1 MNGQPTQAKE
11 LREFL
16 PGLSRR
22 LYNAAFR
29 RKEVFVSA
37 PVDNPFL
44 LRFGLFKLD
53 PQACELRKG
62 ETLLHLPPQPC
73 KVLAM
78 LASHPNKVFTR
89 EEIQHEIWGA
99 DTFVDFD
106 QGLNAAVR
114 QIRAALCDDA
124 ETPRYIETLPRR
136 GYRFI
141 GRITAPSPPSEF
153 GKQGSGV
160 AVESAEWPVAAR
172 GALRRLLWKFAAGL
186 VLVGVA
192 ALLLWLNAD
201 KLRARIFATP
211 RSIDIHS
218 VAVLPFKNLS
228 KDTEQE
234 YFVDGMTDE
243 LITDLAKF
251 GNLRVIS
258 HTSVERYKAGKRSL
272 PEIARELGVDAVL
285 EGSVMRS
292 GDHVRVTAQLI
303 RAANDEHIW
312 AQSYDRNLV
321 DALAV
326 QGDIAQDI
334 AKQIRVQATPEGRA
348 RKADLPLPSFEAQDA
363 YMRGRYEW
371 NKRTPQGLL
380 RARAFF
386 RQALDRNPNYAL
398 AWVGVA
404 DTEYLLSSFGYDM
417 VPPREGMPRAKAAAK
432 RALELDD
439 GLGEA
444 HASLALVTWA
454 YDWNWPAAESEYK
467 RALELNPSYASAHHF
482 YGIGLASQGRFE
494 ESIAEQKHALEL
506 DPLSRI
512 ISVQLG
518 RMLWY
523 ARRYNEA
530 AVSLRKIVELEPD
543 FFPGHEA
550 LGMVAVSAG
559 HDDEALRQL
568 RRARELAPDSTFALM
583 NLARAYVRSGQR
595 QPALAAL
602 QELRQ
607 IAKEKYV
614 PAYQFAIVYAE
625 LGEANAAFQWLD
637 KAVEEPSAT
646 DFGHANS
653 SSTESPTEEYS
664 A

>member
-1 MNGQPTQAKE
+1 MT
-11 LREFL
+11 
-16 PGLSRR
+16 
-22 LYNAAFR
+22 
-29 RKEVFVSA
+29 A
-37 PVDNPFL
+37 PAHNPLL
-44 LRFGLFKLD
+44 LRFGPFLLD

-62 ETLLHLPPQPC
+62 DTLLHLAPQPC
-73 KVLAM
+73 RVLAL
-78 LASHPNKVFTR
+78 LASRPQKVFTR
-89 EEIQHEIWGA
+89 HEIQQGIWGG
-99 DTFVDFD
+99 DTFVDFE
-106 QGLNAAVR
+106 QGLNAAIR

-141 GRITAPSPPSEF
+141 GSITAPSPPSES

-160 AVESAEWPVAAR
+160 VVESAEWPVAAR
-172 GALRRLLWKFAAGL
+172 GALRRLQWKFAAGL
-186 VLVGVA
+186 VLAGVA
-192 ALLLWLNAD
+192 AVLLWLNAD
-201 KLRARIFATP
+201 KLRTRIFATP

-258 HTSVERYKAGKRSL
+258 HTSVERYKAVKRSL

-348 RKADLPLPSFEAQDA
+348 RKANLPLPSFEAQDA

-417 VPPREGMPRAKAAAK
+417 VSPREGMPRAKAAAK

-454 YDWNWPAAESEYK
+454 YDWNWPAAELEYK

-523 ARRYNEA
+523 ARRYDEA

-543 FFPGHEA
+543 FVPGHMM
-550 LGMVAVSAG
+550 LGMVAMSAG

-595 QPALAAL
+595 QLALAAL

-625 LGEANAAFQWLD
+625 LGEANAAFRWLD
-637 KAVEEPSAT
+637 KAVEEPSAIIMLIKV
-646 DFGHANS
+646 DPIFDALRGDPRFGDVVKRVG
-653 SSTESPTEEYS
+653 PR
-664 A
+664 